1 MSKKVIAIDI
11 DDVLAAGA
19 QGFVSFSN
27 DTWGTNL
34 TVEDYDEHWAVM
46 WGVDNEEMK
55 TRAQQIYNSGII
67 KNFKVIDEAYSVL
80 KKLRSQY
87 KFVVTT
93 SRVTKV
99 KDFTLNW
106 IEENYPDIFDEVHFA
121 GLYDTLTKDS
131 HKLTKAAIV
140 RSIGAD
146 FLVDDQP
153 KHCFAAAGVGVQSVL
168 FGDYPWN
175 RSIEL
180 PDGVTRCTD
189 WAQVLEYFHGRNR

>member
-1 MSKKVIAIDI
+1 MSKKVIAIDV

-34 TVEDYDEHWAVM
+34 TVEDYDERWAVM
-46 WGVDNEEMK
+46 WGVDHEEEK
-55 TRAQQIYNSGII
+55 LRAQQVHDSGITEH
-67 KNFKVIDEAYSVL
+67 FKVIDEAYPVL
-80 KKLRSQY
+80 KKLKSQY
-87 KFVVTT
+87 TFVITT

-99 KDFTLNW
+99 KDYTLKW

-131 HKLTKAAIV
+131 HKLTKAALV

-153 KHCFAAAGVGVQSVL
+153 KHCFAAAGFGVKAIL
-168 FGDYPWN
+168 FGDYSWN

-180 PDGVTRCTD
+180 PDGVARCTD
-189 WAQVLEYFHGRNR
+189 WEQVLEYFDGRNR